1 MNRRGFL
8 GLLGGAA
15 AVTLIGELPTSKT
28 FFLPPAGGWNLRN
41 SLADFAAYCAQYDH
55 LDYAADGQRI
65 SRAMAALR
73 QTKWFVQAEV
83 LNGMAKLPTDIADPL
98 RFKTT
103 ERYSALW
110 FGDLI
115 VTRGL

>member
-41 SLADFAAYCAQYDH
+41 RPRC
-55 LDYAADGQRI
+55 
-65 SRAMAALR
+65 R
-73 QTKWFVQAEV
+73 QTKWFVQVEV

-103 ERYSALW
+103 ERYSAPW